1 MITPVILVSP
11 EALPCELRRSLL
23 AEPSFSLTRV
33 RVGGSGN
40 VPEGLAIGQSRASP
54 TQMGRMV
61 RSKDPVR
68 IACCR
73 NCRKM
78 KNEDMKLQK

>member
-1 MITPVILVSP
+1 M
-11 EALPCELRRSLL
+11 
-23 AEPSFSLTRV
+23 
-33 RVGGSGN
+33 GGSGN
-40 VPEGLAIGQSRASP
+40 VPEGLAIGQSGASL

-61 RSKDPVR
+61 KSKDPVR